1 MLLSIEPASDV
12 PLYLQ
17 LRNQLV
23 DALVH
28 GDLKVGD
35 SLPSVRQLAVDLG
48 INLHTVNKAYKVL
61 EDEGYLKIYG
71 RRGAVITD
79 QPSYDA
85 NYLAQL
91 ESSLTRLFIEAQSH
105 GISTELFEQTVDD
118 AILQQHPQSK
128 HLPKT
133 PMPTSQKGALL

>member
-17 LRNQLV
+17 LRNQIV
-23 DALVH
+23 NALVQ
-28 GDLKVGD
+28 GQLQEGD

-71 RRGAVITD
+71 RRGAVITARPGYNKD
-79 QPSYDA
+79 
-85 NYLAQL
+85 YLQQL
-91 ESSLTRLFIEAQSH
+91 EASLGRLFIEASSH
-105 GISTELFEQTVDD
+105 GINTELFEQSVGR
-118 AILQQHPQSK
+118 AISNQ
-128 HLPKT
+128 T
-133 PMPTSQKGALL
+133 IQKGALS